1 MRQTIILT
9 FVEYIVITFL
19 ITIDPY
25 ETKGKKRI
33 KRFIKM
39 MLWLITAGI
48 LYNTFEINQNII
60 FFLIIACFF
69 CVKYLLDIINPYL
82 GFLFY
87 ATTIYFIIGYL
98 FYVFLYPKHKV
109 VAGIGMLVL
118 ILVTISVWK
127 EQLAFMLKGLD
138 ADIEAAKEE
147 EDKRENKKRKKRIK
161 KFFKTTRFF
170 LKRWKI

>member
-1 MRQTIILT
+1 MRQTIILA

-98 FYVFLYPKHKV
+98 FYVFFGVERATSMYVKRLGCGHR
-109 VAGIGMLVL
+109 
-118 ILVTISVWK
+118 SS
-127 EQLAFMLKGLD
+127 KG
-138 ADIEAAKEE
+138 
-147 EDKRENKKRKKRIK
+147 RGG
-161 KFFKTTRFF
+161 
-170 LKRWKI
+170 